1 MKKFLA
7 GIFALGSG
15 IVLFIPD
22 LLPFLDEAVAL
33 MILVKSLQVLGLDIS
48 RFLPFLGKKKPD
60 AAKKEAPVVDV

>member
-22 LLPFLDEAVAL
+22 ILPFIDEAIAL
-33 MILVKSLQVLGLDIS
+33 MIFVKSLHVLGVDVT
-48 RFLPFLGKKKPD
+48 RWLPFMGKKKAD
-60 AAKKEAPVVDV
+60 AAKKTSPVVDV